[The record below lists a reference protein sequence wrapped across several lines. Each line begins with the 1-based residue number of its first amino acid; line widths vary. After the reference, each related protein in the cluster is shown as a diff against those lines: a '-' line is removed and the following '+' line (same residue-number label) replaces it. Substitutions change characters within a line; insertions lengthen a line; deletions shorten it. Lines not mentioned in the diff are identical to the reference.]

1 MTPVKVEI
9 GDVAK
14 MKKKHPCGSDR
25 WEIVRTGMD
34 IGLKCTGCG
43 RRVLMP
49 RPDFEKSMKQLEG
62 KGSTPQ

>member
-9 GDVAK
+9 GDMVK

-49 RPDFEKSMKQLEG
+49 RPDFEKAMKQLEG
-62 KGSTPQ
+62 KSSTP